1 MLSLHFVDKEIN
13 VTRKQLSHMK
23 YSYKG
28 SVFLNFYAYL
38 CHVMDDFYLF

>member
-13 VTRKQLSHMK
+13 VTRKQPSHMK

-28 SVFLNFYAYL
+28 SVILNYYAYL
-38 CHVMDDFYLF
+38 CHVVDDFYLF

>member
-1 MLSLHFVDKEIN
+1 MLSLHYVDNEIN
-13 VTRKQLSHMK
+13 ETRKQLSHMK

-28 SVFLNFYAYL
+28 SVILKFYAYL

>member
-13 VTRKQLSHMK
+13 VTRKQLYHMK

-28 SVFLNFYAYL
+28 SVILKFYAYL
-38 CHVMDDFYLF
+38 CHVVDDFYLF